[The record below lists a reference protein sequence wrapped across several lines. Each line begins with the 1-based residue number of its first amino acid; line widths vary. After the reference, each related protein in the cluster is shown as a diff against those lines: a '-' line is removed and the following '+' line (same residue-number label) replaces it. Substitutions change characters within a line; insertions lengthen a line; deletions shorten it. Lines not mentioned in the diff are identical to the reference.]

1 MSEMY
6 DNDQRTSFFKKND
19 DLEVALTD
27 LNNLISTVNCE
38 VEFSQPERPVVLLMG
53 CPRAG
58 STLMLQWL
66 ASLGVFSYPSNLIAR
81 FYKNPFIGIRAQQ
94 SLLELDPLNQLGFKE
109 NTNNFTSELGKT
121 QGALSPSEF
130 WYFWREYFEFGDI
143 SRMDAD
149 QLKKVNRERF
159 LNQIGA
165 FEFLMGKPLAM
176 KGMMLYDHIPFLY
189 SLNKNFVFVDLRRDL
204 FFNAQSLIFAREQ
217 YFDDR
222 KKWYSFKPQE
232 YNTLKDKGPTE
243 QVAGQVYYIRNS
255 IDNGLSQIP
264 ETNQLSIDYS
274 EFCSNPKSLL
284 LNIKSKFA
292 QLGFNLDIDKL
303 DTSLFAPFESKES
316 NKLCQDET
324 TLLKDELLRLQGHE

>member
-19 DLEVALTD
+19 DLEIALTD
-27 LNNLISTVNCE
+27 LNKLISTVNCE

-130 WYFWREYFEFGDI
+130 WYFWREYFEFGEI
-143 SRMDAD
+143 NRLNAD
-149 QLKKVNRERF
+149 QLKNVNRERF

-165 FEFLMGKPLAM
+165 FEFLTGKPLVM

-189 SLNKNFVFVDLRRDL
+189 SLNKNFVFVDLSRDL

-217 YFDDR
+217 FFDDR
-222 KKWYSFKPQE
+222 NKWYSFKPQE
-232 YNTLKDKGPTE
+232 YVTLKDKNPME

-255 IDNGLSQIP
+255 IDNGLAQIP
-264 ETNQLSIDYS
+264 ESNQLSIDYS
-274 EFCSNPKSLL
+274 AFCSNPKALL

-292 QLGFNLDIDKL
+292 QLGFNLDIEKL
-303 DTSLFAPFESKES
+303 DTGLFAPFESKQS
-316 NKLCQDET
+316 NKLGRDET
-324 TLLKDELLRLQGHE
+324 ALLKDELLRLQGHE